1 MRLPM
6 AGAERGPKKRKSMI
20 FNVTDL
26 STDSPRTP
34 KGVVGTNL
42 IIRDQTSDAVVGE
55 VRKSKSPKGQ
65 RDKDHSVKG
74 KSPKGQSIKDGSPK
88 GQPVKMLSKKSPSD
102 QERKSKF
109 AKSDEE
115 NSTQKKRKK
124 NDTVDSKSLEKNV
137 DLFFNGQEDLADIS
151 GNSKQKSLKF
161 FYDLKFKL
169 NQCCG
174 SGMIYSGS
182 NYEIL
187 KFRIQPILC
196 KHIWKLLKRTP

>member
-1 MRLPM
+1 MRLPV
-6 AGAERGPKKRKSMI
+6 AVAERGPKKRKSMI
-20 FNVTDL
+20 FIVTDL
-26 STDSPRTP
+26 SPDLPRTP
-34 KGVVGTNL
+34 NGVVGTNL
-42 IIRDQTSDAVVGE
+42 IIRDETSDAGVCE

-124 NDTVDSKSLEKNV
+124 NDTVDSKSLETNV

-151 GNSKQKSLKF
+151 GNSKQKSLTF
-161 FYDLKFKL
+161 FYDKFKL
-169 NQCCG
+169 NPCCG

-187 KFRIQPILC
+187 EFRIQPILC